1 MLGVKNGT
9 NLSKA
14 YIVQNKW
21 VDPTTYF
28 LWIFFLKS
36 SFVKLGIW
44 VVLGSCDLVL
54 ISKGGIRV
62 FSNHEN
68 PHQQTCRK
76 QSRLRESSSTPRLCS
91 WPGQDKQN
99 WQVPMTLLGNDSTAV
114 EICPYGSK
122 WQWYEILPS
131 SQIISTLSPAF
142 GSQVTDWRSIQK
154 NPVREIVSHSPL
166 FFLGLVL

>member
-21 VDPTTYF
+21 VDTTTYF

-44 VVLGSCDLVL
+44 VVLGSCNLDL
-54 ISKGGIRV
+54 IWKGGIRV

-68 PHQQTCRK
+68 PHQQTCWK
-76 QSRLRESSSTPRLCS
+76 QSRLRESSSTPQTLFLTGA
-91 WPGQDKQN
+91 GQTKIPKSCWVVVSN
-99 WQVPMTLLGNDSTAV
+99 IFYVHPHLGNIAKLTNIFQGGWNHQLAWD
-114 EICPYGSK
+114 
-122 WQWYEILPS
+122 L
-131 SQIISTLSPAF
+131 LF
-142 GSQVTDWRSIQK
+142 VTDSK
-154 NPVREIVSHSPL
+154 STGC
-166 FFLGLVL
+166 F